1 MRPFEEILAID
12 SAAAFDCAAL
22 ELFRF
27 QAERCGVYR
36 EYLAEIGV
44 DPAAVR
50 RVDEIPML
58 PIEFFKWRDVY
69 CGDTEPQIVFTSSN
83 TGQSVASHH
92 MMASTALYEAACLAY
107 SDIMCGAVCTLSVR
121 EMSWTLRISWSATC
135 SFRWDL
141 WSISCSA

>member
-58 PIEFFKWRDVY
+58 PIESSSGATSTAATRNRRSSSRRATRDR
-69 CGDTEPQIVFTSSN
+69 
-83 TGQSVASHH
+83 ASH
-92 MMASTALYEAACLAY
+92 
-107 SDIMCGAVCTLSVR
+107 
-121 EMSWTLRISWSATC
+121 RIT
-135 SFRWDL
+135 
-141 WSISCSA
+141 

>member
-69 CGDTEPQIVFTSSN
+69 CGDTEPQIVFKEQGEILLLRFATDLEELAK
-83 TGQSVASHH
+83 VE
-92 MMASTALYEAACLAY
+92 MMPKLDGKKMNMMLAPK
-107 SDIMCGAVCTLSVR
+107 SKK
-121 EMSWTLRISWSATC
+121 
-135 SFRWDL
+135 
-141 WSISCSA
+141 

>member
-58 PIEFFKWRDVY
+58 PIEFFKWR
-69 CGDTEPQIVFTSSN
+69 G
-83 TGQSVASHH
+83 GAS
-92 MMASTALYEAACLAY
+92 MACCPTTCNAKGRRWSTWSTA
-107 SDIMCGAVCTLSVR
+107 
-121 EMSWTLRISWSATC
+121 
-135 SFRWDL
+135 
-141 WSISCSA
+141 

>member
-83 TGQSVASHH
+83 TGPPRSNV
-92 MMASTALYEAACLAY
+92 STAIRRGGASMACCPTTCNAK
-107 SDIMCGAVCTLSVR
+107 GR
-121 EMSWTLRISWSATC
+121 RWST
-135 SFRWDL
+135 
-141 WSISCSA
+141 WSTA